1 MVIQSNPFICRKE
14 YTHEHSEA
22 MVVMCGKKD
31 SLEAGDKVDGHLSRV
46 LNKFGTLAGLCNM
59 FLTLEFDSGNSL
71 LQLNTPV
78 TIVNDCYCYTSR
90 DLLK

>member
-22 MVVMCGKKD
+22 MVMCCKKD
-31 SLEAGDKVDGHLSRV
+31 SLEAGDKVDGHRSRV
-46 LNKFGTLAGLCNM
+46 LNKFGMLAGLCNM
-59 FLTLEFDSGNSL
+59 VHTLEFDSGNSL

-78 TIVNDCYCYTSR
+78 TIVNDCYCYMSR